1 MEPRAAMTSAAAG
14 DWNAGYRG
22 GSHWARWQDQ
32 DPVQSMTL
40 PRAKLLD
47 FILKTVSA
55 YPCKG
60 VGGSADVDE
69 QELVFTGRRLAQ
81 YHPEGENAAP

>member
-1 MEPRAAMTSAAAG
+1 MGEAARPRPG
-14 DWNAGYRG
+14 
-22 GSHWARWQDQ
+22 
-32 DPVQSMTL
+32 
-40 PRAKLLD
+40 AKYDATPCKILD

-55 YPCKG
+55 YSCKG

-81 YHPEGENAAP
+81 YHPEGEDTAP

>member
-1 MEPRAAMTSAAAG
+1 M
-14 DWNAGYRG
+14 
-22 GSHWARWQDQ
+22 
-32 DPVQSMTL
+32 
-40 PRAKLLD
+40 
-47 FILKTVSA
+47 LKTVSA

-81 YHPEGENAAP
+81 YHPEGEDAAP